1 MSSLSL
7 TTNPGNSRKN
17 IKRRSENSST
27 NKRMALILDFFKF
40 PSMRYLFWGDFDE
53 AINASISLMQ
63 EEGKSEQQKLVNLL
77 GNLKRKLERQ
87 TQRYNLY

>member
-1 MSSLSL
+1 
-7 TTNPGNSRKN
+7 
-17 IKRRSENSST
+17 
-27 NKRMALILDFFKF
+27 
-40 PSMRYLFWGDFDE
+40 MRYLFWGDFDE

>member
-1 MSSLSL
+1 M
-7 TTNPGNSRKN
+7 
-17 IKRRSENSST
+17 
-27 NKRMALILDFFKF
+27 DFFKF